1 MRKEKELIYQ
11 QQLRQDLLD
20 RKMDRREFISK
31 TLTAGLGLAGVGVI
45 SNFGNFTYSTKNLL
59 NLHFRVRADFEVPRF
74 DFEIPHHFLSLNE
87 FATNHFLKHLG
98 VEME

>member
-45 SNFGNFTYSTKNLL
+45 SNFGNFAHAQSRPLTPTFYQWIEDLHRAFPKSIRASTMSTTRL
-59 NLHFRVRADFEVPRF
+59 PR
-74 DFEIPHHFLSLNE
+74 
-87 FATNHFLKHLG
+87 
-98 VEME
+98 

>member
-31 TLTAGLGLAGVGVI
+31 TLTQDWDWLGLG
-45 SNFGNFTYSTKNLL
+45 
-59 NLHFRVRADFEVPRF
+59 
-74 DFEIPHHFLSLNE
+74 
-87 FATNHFLKHLG
+87 
-98 VEME
+98 